1 MSVKNIM
8 QSESIHQVN
17 PYQDAFKIR
26 ELALLLSPTR
36 ETRLTWVK

>member
-1 MSVKNIM
+1 MLVKNIM
-8 QSESIHQVN
+8 QSESIRQVN

-26 ELALLLSPTR
+26 ELALLSPTR